1 MICEIGLTGE
11 ELQRLRELQQKLE
24 KIRSEFSD
32 LTITCDKVHENLCLL
47 MDEDTDKYNWD
58 LQKVDADKGSLED
71 ACKNLTDAI
80 DNLDFVIN

>member
-1 MICEIGLTGE
+1 MIYEIGLTGE
-11 ELQRLRELQQKLE
+11 DLQRLRELQQTLE
-24 KIRSEFSD
+24 RIRSEFAS
-32 LTITCDKVHENLCLL
+32 LTTTCNGIRDKLCLL
-47 MDEDTDKYNWD
+47 MSEDSDKYDWE

>member
-11 ELQRLRELQQKLE
+11 ELQRLRELQQTLE
-24 KIRSEFSD
+24 RIRSEFAN
-32 LTITCDKVHENLCLL
+32 LTTTCNGIHDNLCLL
-47 MDEDTDKYNWD
+47 MSEDSDKYNWD

-80 DNLDFVIN
+80 DNLDFIIN